1 MKKFLLVLLSV
12 VFIVGCG
19 DEEAPK
25 EIEVESEEVSEELK
39 GGE

>member
-1 MKKFLLVLLSV
+1 MKKFLLLVLTV

-19 DEEAPK
+19 DDESPK
-25 EIEVESEEVSEELK
+25 EIEVKSEEVSEELN